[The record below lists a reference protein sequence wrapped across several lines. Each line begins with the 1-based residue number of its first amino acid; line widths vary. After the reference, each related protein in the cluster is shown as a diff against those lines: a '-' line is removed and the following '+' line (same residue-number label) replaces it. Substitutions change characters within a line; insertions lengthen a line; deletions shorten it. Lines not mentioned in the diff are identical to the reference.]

1 MDGAET
7 TARPDNKHLSLGIW
21 CDLYQRFYG
30 KLIGN
35 YQEKQPS

>member
-7 TARPDNKHLSLGIW
+7 TARPDKKHLSLEIW
-21 CDLYQRFYG
+21 GDLYQRFYG

-35 YQEKQPS
+35 YQENRPS